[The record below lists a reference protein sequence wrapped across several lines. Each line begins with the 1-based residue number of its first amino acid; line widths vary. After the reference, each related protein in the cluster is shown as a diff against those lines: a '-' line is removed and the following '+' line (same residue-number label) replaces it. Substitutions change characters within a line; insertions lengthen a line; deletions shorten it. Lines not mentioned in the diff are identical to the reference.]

1 MTATDAQVRLL
12 MKERSNGK
20 TQQQA
25 AVKVNLRSRKTVQKY
40 EQLGQL
46 PSELKEPRSYRT
58 RPDPFEKDWAEVEA
72 KLAMAPEL
80 EAKVIFEWLCER
92 DESQYQEGQ
101 LRTLQRRISNW
112 RALNGNPTLT
122 LDQIHHPGEVLQ
134 SDGTCMNELEVTLQ
148 GEPFDH
154 ILFHSVLPYSNW
166 EWGRVVQS
174 ESLLSIRLGLQS
186 ALIKLGYVP
195 QAHQTDHTT
204 AATHKLGAADQ
215 QKSAGERG
223 YNEEYLQLL
232 AHYGLEARTIHLSSP
247 NENGDVESS
256 NGGLKRAVKQHL
268 LLRGSRDFES
278 VAAYETFL
286 FGIMEKRNAA
296 RQVKLE
302 EEIVVMKPLTAK
314 PWPQMRELNVRV
326 GQNGILRIG
335 NNGYSVPSGLRG
347 KRVTVRVYEWHIEVW
362 YANQRI
368 ENMPR
373 VTGVHHYQI
382 NYRHVIDSLLRK
394 PGGFRNYRYREHL
407 FPLVVFR
414 QAWEALNRRLPPRQA
429 DLTYLRILKQAALGL
444 EAEVAQALTL
454 LLNQDQDQGQNL
466 WDEKTITELT
476 GVMTTPQ
483 CLPVLALPRVNLTL
497 YDQLFLV
504 ETEHV
509 AA

>member
-12 MKERSNGK
+12 MRERTNGK

-25 AVKVNLRSRKTVQKY
+25 AVKVNLCSRKTVQKY

-46 PSELKEPRSYRT
+46 PSALKEARGYRT
-58 RPDPFEKDWAEVEA
+58 RPDPFEKDWAEIEI
-72 KLAMAPEL
+72 KLAAAPEL
-80 EAKVIFEWLCER
+80 EAKAIFEWLCER
-92 DESQYQEGQ
+92 DGTQYQEGQ
-101 LRTLQRRISNW
+101 LRTLQRHISNW
-112 RALNGNPTLT
+112 RVLNGNPTVT
-122 LDQIHHPGEVLQ
+122 LDQIHQAGEVLQ

-148 GEPFDH
+148 GEPFEH

-186 ALIKLGYVP
+186 ALLKLGYVP

-204 AATHKLGAADQ
+204 AATHKLGVADR
-215 QKSAGERG
+215 QKSPSERG

-256 NGGLKRAVKQHL
+256 NGGLKRAVRQHL
-268 LLRGSRDFES
+268 LLRGSRNFES
-278 VAAYETFL
+278 IAAYELFL
-286 FGIMEKRNAA
+286 FEIMEKRNAA
-296 RQVKLE
+296 RQVKLD
-302 EEIVVMKPLTAK
+302 EEIAVMKPLTAK

-326 GQNGILRIG
+326 GQNGILRVG
-335 NNGYSVPSGLRG
+335 SNGYSVPSGLKG
-347 KRVTVRVYEWHIEVW
+347 KRATVRVYEWHIEVW

-368 ENMPR
+368 ESMPR
-373 VTGVHHYQI
+373 VLGAHHYQI

-394 PGGFRNYRYREHL
+394 PGGFRNYRYRDDL
-407 FPLVVFR
+407 FPLDVFR
-414 QAWEALNRRLPPRQA
+414 QAWDVLNEHLPPRRA

-444 EAEVAQALTL
+444 EADVAQALRL
-454 LLNQDQDQGQNL
+454 LLDQDQGQNL

-476 GVMTTPQ
+476 GAMTAPKGIP
-483 CLPVLALPRVNLTL
+483 LLALPLVNLTL
-497 YDQLFLV
+497 YDQLFLL

>member
-20 TQQQA
+20 TQEQA
-25 AVKVNLRSRKTVQKY
+25 ASKANLRSRKTVQKY

-46 PSELKEPRSYRT
+46 PSEMKDARSYRT

-72 KLAMAPEL
+72 KLAIAPEL
-80 EAKVIFEWLCER
+80 EAKAIFEWLCER
-92 DESQYQEGQ
+92 DGAQYTEGQ

-122 LDQIHHPGEVLQ
+122 LDQIHYPGEVLQ
-134 SDGTCMNELEVTLQ
+134 SDGTCMNDLEVTLQ
-148 GEPFDH
+148 GEPFEH

-186 ALIKLGYVP
+186 TLLKLGYVP

-204 AATHKLGAADQ
+204 TATHTLGVADRQ
-215 QKSAGERG
+215 SPRERG

-232 AHYGLEARTIHLSSP
+232 AHYGLEARTIHLASP

-278 VAAYETFL
+278 VEAYEAFL
-286 FGIMEKRNAA
+286 FDIMNKRNAG
-296 RQVKLE
+296 RQVKLD
-302 EEIVVMKPLTAK
+302 EEIVVMKPLTVK

-326 GQNGILRIG
+326 GQNGILRVG
-335 NNGYSVPSGLRG
+335 SNGYSVPSGLKG
-347 KRVTVRVYEWHIEVW
+347 KRVIARIYEWHIEVW

-368 ENMPR
+368 ETLPR
-373 VTGVHHYQI
+373 VPGAHHYQI

-394 PGGFRNYRYREHL
+394 PGGFRNYRYRADL
-407 FPLVVFR
+407 FPQEVFR
-414 QAWEALNRRLPPRQA
+414 QAWDVLNEHLPPRRA
-429 DLTYLRILKQAALGL
+429 DLTYLRILKQAAFGS
-444 EAEVAQALTL
+444 EADVAQALTL
-454 LLNQDQDQGQNL
+454 LLEQNQTR
-466 WDEKTITELT
+466 WDENTVLELT
-476 GVMTTPQ
+476 GSRAASTAIPALAPQ
-483 CLPVLALPRVNLTL
+483 TANLSL
-497 YDQLFLV
+497 YDQFLQIV
-504 ETEHV
+504 SSHV
-509 AA
+509 SA

>member
-12 MKERSNGK
+12 MRERTNGK

-46 PSELKEPRSYRT
+46 PSALKESRGYRT
-58 RPDPFEKDWAEVEA
+58 RADPFEKDWAEIEI
-72 KLAMAPEL
+72 KLATAPEL
-80 EAKVIFEWLCER
+80 EAKAIFEWLCER
-92 DESQYQEGQ
+92 DRTQYQEGQ
-101 LRTLQRRISNW
+101 LRTLQRHISNW
-112 RALNGNPTLT
+112 RVLNGNPTVT
-122 LDQIHHPGEVLQ
+122 LDQIHQAGEVLQ

-148 GEPFDH
+148 GEPFEH

-186 ALIKLGYVP
+186 ALLKLGYVP

-204 AATHKLGAADQ
+204 AATHKLGVADR
-215 QKSAGERG
+215 QKSPSERG

-256 NGGLKRAVKQHL
+256 NGGLKRAVRQHL
-268 LLRGSRDFES
+268 LLRGSRNFES
-278 VAAYETFL
+278 IAAYELFL
-286 FGIMEKRNAA
+286 FEIMEKRNAA
-296 RQVKLE
+296 RQVKLD
-302 EEIVVMKPLTAK
+302 EEIAVMKPLTAK

-326 GQNGILRIG
+326 GQNGILRVG
-335 NNGYSVPSGLRG
+335 SNGYSVPSGLKG
-347 KRVTVRVYEWHIEVW
+347 KRATVRVYEWHIEVW

-368 ENMPR
+368 ESMPR
-373 VTGVHHYQI
+373 VLGAHHYQI

-394 PGGFRNYRYREHL
+394 PGGFRNYRYRDDL
-407 FPLVVFR
+407 FPLDVFR
-414 QAWEALNRRLPPRQA
+414 QAWDVLNEHLPPRRA

-444 EAEVAQALTL
+444 EADVAQALRL
-454 LLNQDQDQGQNL
+454 LLDQDQGQNL

-476 GVMTTPQ
+476 GVMTAPKGIP
-483 CLPVLALPRVNLTL
+483 LLALPLVNLTL

-504 ETEHV
+504 EAEHV

>member
-46 PSELKEPRSYRT
+46 PSEMKDARGYRT

-72 KLAMAPEL
+72 KLAVAPEL
-80 EAKVIFEWLCER
+80 EAKAIFEWLCER
-92 DESQYQEGQ
+92 DGAQYTEGQ

-112 RALNGNPTLT
+112 RALNSNPTLT
-122 LDQIHHPGEVLQ
+122 LDQIHYPGEVLQ
-134 SDGTCMNELEVTLQ
+134 SDGTCMNDLEVTLQ
-148 GEPFDH
+148 GEPFEH

-186 ALIKLGYVP
+186 TLLKLGYVP

-204 AATHKLGAADQ
+204 AATHTLGVADRQ
-215 QKSAGERG
+215 SPRERG

-278 VAAYETFL
+278 IEAYEAFL
-286 FGIMEKRNAA
+286 FDIMEKRNAR
-296 RQVKLE
+296 RQTKLD
-302 EEIVVMKPLTAK
+302 EEIAVMKPLTVK

-326 GQNGILRIG
+326 GQNGILRVG
-335 NNGYSVPSGLRG
+335 SNGYSVPSGLKG
-347 KRVTVRVYEWHIEVW
+347 KRVIARIYEWHIEVW
-362 YANQRI
+362 YASQRI
-368 ENMPR
+368 ETLPR
-373 VTGVHHYQI
+373 VPGAHHYQI

-394 PGGFRNYRYREHL
+394 PGGFRNYRYRADL
-407 FPLVVFR
+407 FPQEVFR
-414 QAWEALNRRLPPRQA
+414 QAWDFLNEHLPPRRA
-429 DLTYLRILKQAALGL
+429 DLTYLRILKQAAFGS
-444 EAEVAQALTL
+444 EADVAQALTL
-454 LLNQDQDQGQNL
+454 LLEQNQTH
-466 WDEKTITELT
+466 WDENTVLELT
-476 GVMTTPQ
+476 GSRAPAAI
-483 CLPVLALPRVNLTL
+483 PALAAQTANLSL
-497 YDQLFLV
+497 YDQFLQIV
-504 ETEHV
+504 SSHV
-509 AA
+509 SA

>member
-12 MKERSNGK
+12 MRERTNGK

-46 PSELKEPRSYRT
+46 PSALKESRGYRT
-58 RPDPFEKDWAEVEA
+58 RADPFEKDWAEIEI
-72 KLAMAPEL
+72 KLATAPEL
-80 EAKVIFEWLCER
+80 EAKAIFEWLCER
-92 DESQYQEGQ
+92 DGTQYQEGQ
-101 LRTLQRRISNW
+101 LRTLQRHISNW
-112 RALNGNPTLT
+112 RVLNGNPTLT
-122 LDQIHHPGEVLQ
+122 LDQIHQAGEVLQ

-148 GEPFDH
+148 GEPFEH

-186 ALIKLGYVP
+186 ALLKLGYVP

-204 AATHKLGAADQ
+204 AATHKLGVADR
-215 QKSAGERG
+215 QKSPSERG

-256 NGGLKRAVKQHL
+256 NGGLKRAVRQHL
-268 LLRGSRDFES
+268 LLRGSRNFES
-278 VAAYETFL
+278 IAAYELFL
-286 FGIMEKRNAA
+286 FEIMEKRNAA
-296 RQVKLE
+296 RQVKLD
-302 EEIVVMKPLTAK
+302 EEIAVMKPLTAK

-326 GQNGILRIG
+326 GQNGILRVG
-335 NNGYSVPSGLRG
+335 SNGYSVPSGLKG
-347 KRVTVRVYEWHIEVW
+347 KRATVRVYEWHIEVW

-368 ENMPR
+368 ESMPR
-373 VTGVHHYQI
+373 VLGAHHYQI

-394 PGGFRNYRYREHL
+394 PGGFRNYRYRDDL
-407 FPLVVFR
+407 FPLDVFR
-414 QAWEALNRRLPPRQA
+414 QAWDVLNEHLPPRRA

-444 EAEVAQALTL
+444 EADVAQALRL
-454 LLNQDQDQGQNL
+454 LLDQDQGQNL

-476 GVMTTPQ
+476 GVMTAPKGIP
-483 CLPVLALPRVNLTL
+483 LLALPLVNLTL

-504 ETEHV
+504 EAEHV